1 MLVARAGDDD
11 PAAGAGL
18 RAAAP
23 EVYPLKRPVRRHR
36 EDDNVKGRFMGVAW
50 RRTAVAAACAC
61 ALLGAMPTAPARA
74 ETPADML
81 VMGGRIDDV
90 ITLDPA
96 EIFEFSAA
104 EIANNMYDRIM
115 TYEPGNFAELQGGV
129 VESWEIS
136 EDGKT
141 ITFTMRDGLSFHSG
155 NPVRAEDAVWSL
167 RRVVKLNKTPAF
179 ILTQLGW
186 TPENVDDLVRVTGDG
201 TFAITITEDLSPGLV
216 LNALSATVGSVVDKE
231 LVMANAVDG
240 DLGYGWLK
248 TESAGSGPFEL
259 QSWNANEAVIL
270 NRFDDYHGGAPAMR
284 RVIVR
289 HVAEP
294 AAQRLL
300 LEEGDIDI
308 ARTLTPDQLAGLEG
322 AEGIVVDANPK
333 STLLYLAANDDHEVL
348 GQPEVQAALRY
359 LIDYQG
365 MADTLLK
372 GQVNVHQSFWPS
384 GLWASADDR
393 PYSLDVA
400 RAEALLAEAGVD
412 GLEVTLDTL
421 NSSPYMEVAQAIQET
436 MGQAGI
442 EVEIVPQDGSALW
455 PKYRARR
462 HELILARWGP
472 DYLDPHS
479 NADSFAHNPDNREEA
494 QLTGKLAWRNAW
506 SDPAINALT
515 EAASRTLDLDRRED
529 LYGALQRL
537 HQRVSPFAVMF
548 QQNEVIA
555 RDADVEGFVSGPT
568 FDLVFYGGVTK
579 N

>member
-1 MLVARAGDDD
+1 
-11 PAAGAGL
+11 
-18 RAAAP
+18 
-23 EVYPLKRPVRRHR
+23 
-36 EDDNVKGRFMGVAW
+36 MGVAL
-50 RRTAVAAACAC
+50 RTAAAVLCA
-61 ALLGAMPTAPARA
+61 AGIIAATPPAPARA
-74 ETPADML
+74 ETPADMF
-81 VMGGRIDDV
+81 VMGTGIDDI

-96 EIFEFSAA
+96 EVFEFSAA
-104 EIANNMYDRIM
+104 EITNNIYDRIM

-136 EDGKT
+136 DDGKT
-141 ITFTMRDGLSFHSG
+141 IDFVMRDGMTFHSG
-155 NPVRAEDAVWSL
+155 NPVRAEDAVFSL
-167 RRVVKLNKTPAF
+167 RRVVTLNKTPAF

-186 TPENVDDLVRVTGDG
+186 NADNVDELIRVTGDG

-216 LNALSATVGSVVDKE
+216 LNVLSATVGSVVDRE
-231 LVMANAVDG
+231 VVLANEVDG

-248 TESAGSGPFEL
+248 TNSAGSGPFEL
-259 QSWNANEAVIL
+259 RSWNANEAVIL
-270 NRFDDYHGGAPAMR
+270 DRFDDYHGGASEMR

-289 HVAEP
+289 HVPEP

-322 AEGIVVDANPK
+322 VEDIVLESNPK
-333 STLLYLAANDDHEVL
+333 ASLLYLAANVDHEVL
-348 GQPEVQAALRY
+348 ARPAVQEALRY
-359 LIDYQG
+359 LIDYEG
-365 MADTLLK
+365 MATTMLK

-393 PYSLDVA
+393 PYALDVA
-400 RAEALLAEAGVD
+400 RAEALLAQAGVED

-421 NSSPYMEVAQAIQET
+421 NSSPYMEMAQAIQQT
-436 MGQAGI
+436 MSQAGI
-442 EVEIVPQDGSALW
+442 DVEIIPQDGSALW

-494 QLTGKLAWRNAW
+494 RLTGKLAWRNAW
-506 SDPAINALT
+506 SDPAVNALT
-515 EAASRTLDLDRRED
+515 EAASQTADLERREQ
-529 LYGALQRL
+529 LYAALQRL

-548 QQNEVIA
+548 QMTEVIA
-555 RDADVEGFVSGPT
+555 RRAHVEGFVSGPS
-568 FDLVFYGGVTK
+568 FDLVFYDGVTK

>member
-1 MLVARAGDDD
+1 
-11 PAAGAGL
+11 
-18 RAAAP
+18 
-23 EVYPLKRPVRRHR
+23 
-36 EDDNVKGRFMGVAW
+36 MGVAW
-50 RRTAVAAACAC
+50 RRTAAAVACAAGLVAAAPA
-61 ALLGAMPTAPARA
+61 APVGA

-81 VMGGRIDDV
+81 VMGTRIDDM

-115 TYEPGNFAELQGGV
+115 TYDPGNFAELTGGV
-129 VESWEIS
+129 VRSWEIS
-136 EDGKT
+136 ADGKT
-141 ITFTMRDGLSFHSG
+141 ITFAMRDGLTFHSG

-186 TPENVDDLVRVTGDG
+186 TPENVDELIRVTGDG
-201 TFAITITEDLSPGLV
+201 AFAITITEDFSPGLV

-231 LVMANAVDG
+231 VVMANAADG
-240 DLGYGWLK
+240 DLGYNWLK
-248 TESAGSGPFEL
+248 TDSAGSGPFEL
-259 QSWNANEAVIL
+259 RSWNANEAVIL
-270 NRFDDYHGGAPAMR
+270 NRFDDYHAGAPAMR

-322 AEGIVVDANPK
+322 TEGVVVEANPK
-333 STLLYLAANDDHEVL
+333 STLLYLAANDGHEVL
-348 GQPEVQAALRY
+348 GRPAVQDALRY

-372 GQVNVHQSFWPS
+372 GQVDVHQSFWPS

-393 PYSLDVA
+393 PYALDVA
-400 RAEALLAEAGVD
+400 RAEALLDAAGVD
-412 GLEVTLDTL
+412 DLQVTLDTL
-421 NSSPYMEVAQAIQET
+421 NSSPYMEIAQAVQET
-436 MGQAGI
+436 MGRAGI
-442 EVEIVPQDGSALW
+442 EVEIAPQDGSALW

-494 QLTGKLAWRNAW
+494 QLTGKLAWRNGW

-515 EAASRTLDLDRRED
+515 RTASRTLDLERRED
-529 LYGALQRL
+529 LYAALQRL

-555 RDADVEGFVSGPT
+555 RHADVDGFVSGPT
-568 FDLVFYGGVTK
+568 FDLVFYDGVVK

>member
-1 MLVARAGDDD
+1 
-11 PAAGAGL
+11 
-18 RAAAP
+18 
-23 EVYPLKRPVRRHR
+23 
-36 EDDNVKGRFMGVAW
+36 MGVAW
-50 RRTAVAAACAC
+50 RTTAAALICAGTLI
-61 ALLGAMPTAPARA
+61 ATTPIAPARA

-81 VMGGRIDDV
+81 VMGGRIDDI

-96 EIFEFSAA
+96 EVFEFSAA
-104 EIANNMYDRIM
+104 EIANNVYDRVM
-115 TYEPGNFAELQGGV
+115 TYAPGNFAELAGGV

-136 EDGKT
+136 DDGKT
-141 ITFTMRDGLSFHSG
+141 ITFQMRDGMTFHSG
-155 NPVRAEDAVWSL
+155 NPVRAEDAVYSL
-167 RRVVKLNKTPAF
+167 RRVVQLNKTPAF
-179 ILTQLGW
+179 IFTQLGW
-186 TPENVDDLVRVTGDG
+186 TPENVAELIRTTGDG
-201 TFAITITEDLSPGLV
+201 TFAITITENLSPGLV
-216 LNALSATVGSVVDKE
+216 LNALSATVGSVVDRE
-231 LVMANAVDG
+231 LVMANEVDG

-248 TESAGSGPFEL
+248 TNSAGSGPFVL

-270 NRFDDYHGGAPAMR
+270 DRFDDYHQGASEMR

-322 AEGIVVDANPK
+322 TEGIVVEANPK
-333 STLLYLAANDDHEVL
+333 STLLYLAANDAHEVL
-348 GQPEVQAALRY
+348 GRPEVQDALRY

-384 GLWASADDR
+384 GLWASADDQ
-393 PYSLDVA
+393 PYALDVA
-400 RAEALLAEAGVD
+400 RAEALLAGAGVD

-421 NSSPYMEVAQAIQET
+421 NSSPYMEMAQALQET

-515 EAASRTLDLDRRED
+515 ETASQTVDLDRREE
-529 LYGALQRL
+529 LYAALQRL

-548 QQNEVIA
+548 QQNEVVA
-555 RDADVEGFVSGPT
+555 RDDDVQGFVSGPT